1 MLRDLLPEGL
11 LNIRGVLSI
20 AVTTTLVLALYR
32 RWKATR
38 ELRLPF
44 LKFED
49 GDDSRQRYVTES
61 GKLLSLG
68 YEKYLKHGQAF
79 SMRNYI
85 DELGPQVYLPLK
97 YLDQF
102 KAAPESQLSFPYF
115 SELLFSQNEIGMAKV
130 TEEASHVM
138 RTDLIR
144 NLPTII
150 AGVKDECSAIFEK
163 LIPRTSDWTPV
174 IPYPIFAFAMARLS
188 ARVIA
193 APELGRNDEWLGIC
207 ISFTQKSMEAAH
219 ALRASWPAYTRW
231 AARYFSPA
239 VKTVLA
245 DRKRATELLTP
256 VLAVRRQASKLP
268 VEKRPRF
275 NDGVQWLMEHYDAQ
289 NRKLTPEILAE
300 HELFLAV
307 ASIHSSSAIALSV
320 LYDLLDERNLDAK
333 NSIIEEISTVTKEY
347 SNWTRPAVAKL
358 IKLDSFIKESQRLH
372 FMGHARVTRA
382 ARVPYTFADGLHL
395 PKGTMAQIL
404 HSGPQMDPE
413 FYEDPETFDPWRFL
427 RKRETIDP
435 YKFQF
440 ASLSNIETTFGAG
453 FHACPARNYAA
464 DTLKLVIVHLLT
476 SYDIK
481 YAKESQRRPPDMN
494 HDNATLPDFATQLL
508 FKGKEPLN

>member
-1 MLRDLLPEGL
+1 MLDDILASALANPQAFLP
-11 LNIRGVLSI
+11 V
-20 AVTTTLVLALYR
+20 AFTTTLVFALYR
-32 RWKATR
+32 RWKASR
-38 ELRLPF
+38 SLRVPF

-49 GDDSRQRYVTES
+49 GDDSRQRYLQES
-61 GKLLSLG
+61 GKLLKLG
-68 YEKYLKHGQAF
+68 YEKAF
-79 SMRNYI
+79 AMRNYI
-85 DELGPQVYLPLK
+85 DELAPQVYLPLK
-97 YLDQF
+97 YMDEF
-102 KAAPESQLSFPYF
+102 KAAHESQLSFPYF

-150 AGVKDECSAIFEK
+150 AGVKDECSAIFNK
-163 LIPRTSDWTPV
+163 MIPLTPDWTPV
-174 IPYPIFAFAMARLS
+174 TPYPIFAFAVARLS

-193 APELGRNDEWLGIC
+193 GPELSKNDEWLGIC
-207 ISFTQKSMEAAH
+207 LSFTKKSMEAAH

-256 VLAVRRQASKLP
+256 VLEARRQASRIP
-268 VEKRPRF
+268 VEKRQTRY
-275 NDGVQWLMEHYDAQ
+275 NDGVQWLMETYDAQ
-289 NRKLTPEILAE
+289 NRKITPAVLAE
-300 HELFLAV
+300 HQLFLAV
-307 ASIHSSSAIALSV
+307 ASIHSSSAITLSI
-320 LYDLLDERNLDAK
+320 LYDLLDEKHQDAK
-333 NSIIEEISTVTKEY
+333 KAILDEIEAVRNEY

-358 IKLDSFIKESQRLH
+358 LKLDSFMKESQRLH

-382 ARVPYTFADGLHL
+382 ARVPYTFKDGLHL
-395 PKGTMAQIL
+395 PKGTMAQVL
-404 HSGPQMDPE
+404 HSGPQTDPQ

-440 ASLSNIETTFGAG
+440 ASLSNVETTFGAG

-464 DTLKLVIVHLLT
+464 DTLKLVLVHLLT

-481 YAKESQRRPPDMN
+481 YQKESQTRPPDTN
-494 HDNATLPDFATQLL
+494 HDNATLPDFGTVLL
-508 FKGKEPLN
+508 FKGKSSQAP